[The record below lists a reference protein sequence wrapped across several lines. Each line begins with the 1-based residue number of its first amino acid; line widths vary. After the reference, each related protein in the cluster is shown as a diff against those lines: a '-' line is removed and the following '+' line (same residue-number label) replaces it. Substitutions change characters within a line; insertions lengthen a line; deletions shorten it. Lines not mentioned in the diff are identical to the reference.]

1 MITTRLNTAVKEAS
15 HLPEYCKRSGVQKN
29 DQAIFVF
36 CPAQDKERIHSTLM
50 QNNILHRIN
59 EYSAPFNSDS
69 ILCHFKSWNLPAVL
83 QNQLIDATKTGAW
96 VEPLTCFL
104 DRHLG
109 YTEIDLLHEQ
119 YFLHQKAF
127 PILCRKRH
135 AFIKRIFDVTFAL
148 LLLILTL
155 PICLLTALAIKY
167 ESEGPVLFR
176 QRRTGQHDKEFDVIK
191 FRSMS
196 IDAEKYGA
204 KWASPNDSR
213 VTTVGKFIRK
223 TRIDELPQLIN
234 VINGEMSLIG
244 PRPERE
250 VFIQELEKVIPYYRF
265 RHTVKPGIS
274 GLAQVKYSYGSSIDD
289 AIWKHKYDTYY
300 IKHYNILLDIKILIW
315 TVRTVLFRMGR

>member
-1 MITTRLNTAVKEAS
+1 MITARISAPTKEACQ
-15 HLPEYCKRSGVQKN
+15 LPAACKHTGVQKN
-29 DQAIFVF
+29 DQTIFVF
-36 CPAQDKERIHSTLM
+36 CPAKDKERIHSTLM

-59 EYSAPFNSDS
+59 EYSASFDSDS
-69 ILCHFKSWNLPAVL
+69 ILCHFKSWNLPAVQ
-83 QNQLIDATKTGAW
+83 QNKLIDATKTGAW

-104 DRHLG
+104 DRYLG

-127 PILCRKRH
+127 PILSRKRH

-176 QRRTGQHDKEFDVIK
+176 QRRTGQHDKEFEVIK
-191 FRSMS
+191 FRSMT

-204 KWASPNDSR
+204 QWASKNDSR
-213 VTTVGKFIRK
+213 VTTVGSFIRK

-234 VINGEMSLIG
+234 VIRGEMSLIG

-265 RHTVKPGIS
+265 RHTIKPGIS
-274 GLAQVKYSYGSSIDD
+274 GLAQVKYSYGASIED
-289 AIWKHKYDTYY
+289 AVWKHKYDTYY
-300 IKHYNILLDIKILIW
+300 IKHHNMLLDIKILLW
-315 TVRTVLFRMGR
+315 TVRTVLFRMGQ